1 MQWNLGQTVPAR
13 AGDPTA
19 DTHNLNCGYI
29 PGFYRSKGGEGLHP
43 KLDEENGTWKAEDFP
58 QLRELR
64 IVVDCV
70 ECMED
75 REGWKKAWER
85 LPETTAIDLRPE
97 RLEVVLQRDKTD
109 PGVCCCYKEHR
120 VVPPDCAG
128 YVRDILVGI
137 TCGHYLWAWCERGR
151 RDVASTALRY

>member
-109 PGVCCCYKEHR
+109 PGVCCYKEHG

-137 TCGHYLWAWCERGR
+137 TCGHYL
-151 RDVASTALRY
+151 